1 MRIRW
6 LADVVVRI
14 PFEDETIVLGKGIEA
29 VVPETEYFQNAIA
42 SGYAEEILTVAKDS
56 ELVVIEEVV
65 NAD

>member
-14 PFEDETIVLGKGIEA
+14 PFENETIVLGKGIEA
-29 VVPETEYFQNAIA
+29 VVPETEYFRNAIA

-56 ELVVIEEVV
+56 EPVVIEEVV